1 MNDQQDTRYGHSSA
15 GGGRQDQGERKDE
28 GWTSRQG
35 GDQSAPKTSDGGQS
49 PSGDSG
55 GGDAEPRKARHDART
70 PAPAGT
76 NTQGELA
83 GIGAA
88 SDRVAAEVAA
98 EQSRPGDGASESAD
112 AGVGFREKDARGA
125 GTDQPPRMGGPAG
138 STDGSEPHLDEG
150 AQDTESRGSGA
161 GGFDVGV
168 NAKVVGAE
176 HQGVKEEA

>member
-1 MNDQQDTRYGHSSA
+1 MNDQQDTRYGNSSA

-35 GDQSAPKTSDGGQS
+35 GDQSAPKPSDGGRSQAE
-49 PSGDSG
+49 DSG
-55 GGDAEPRKARHDART
+55 GRDAEPRKARHDTRA
-70 PAPAGT
+70 PAPSGT
-76 NTQGELA
+76 NTQGGLD

-88 SDRVAAEVAA
+88 SDQVAAEVEGAK
-98 EQSRPGDGASESAD
+98 SRPGDGASAGAD

-138 STDGSEPHLDEG
+138 STDGREPHLDEG